1 MNKLLF
7 KNHIV
12 NIIIGVIMVT
22 FSITAY
28 FMEWYTQFLA
38 IIIAVVLIILSIKRF
53 IFSYK
58 KAVSKNSTLVLI
70 IEILL
75 DFVFCGLLAYYQEH
89 IQLYAG
95 LVLYVRG
102 VAYLVINYITTRKV
116 KLFQYVLNIGFI
128 TFGSFLMFTGYDF
141 VPILEIGVAAFV
153 LLLGAF
159 YLYFGLNTLIK
170 ANKKKQL
177 ILKKAEVKQVPPIP
191 VSTVKPVEEK
201 VETIEPAKPIEKKIE
216 PVKPVEKKV
225 EPVVVKPTVN
235 YSKLTVAELRI
246 VAKEKGV
253 VGYSSLTK
261 AEMIAK
267 IDKKTKSNLG

>member
-12 NIIIGVIMVT
+12 NIIIGVIMVAFT
-22 FSITAY
+22 ITAY

-141 VPILEIGVAAFV
+141 VPILEIGIAAFV

-201 VETIEPAKPIEKKIE
+201 VETIEP
-216 PVKPVEKKV
+216 VEKKV
-225 EPVVVKPTVN
+225 EPVAVKPTVN